1 MAGLSMN
8 ATQIQRLFLV
18 IDRPGDVRWIL
29 SFSRDAVRF
38 IGSYAR
44 VPGIGD
50 ADGMLRFTARP
61 DG

>member
-8 ATQIQRLFLV
+8 ATQVQRLFLV
-18 IDRPGDVRWIL
+18 IDRPGDVPWIL
-29 SFSRDAVRF
+29 SFSRDAARF

-50 ADGMLRFTARP
+50 AHGMLRFTARP
-61 DG
+61 EG